1 MIKTVDEIMTA
12 VKEVIGDRQDDTCIA
27 LLEDLSDT
35 FKDLS
40 SGEDWK
46 AKYEQNDEAWRKKYV
61 DRFMS
66 GSPAPENEGPTQQ
79 ETEAEKPLTFEN
91 LFKEG

>member
-12 VKEVIGDRQDDTCIA
+12 VKGVIGDRQDDTCIA

-35 FKDLS
+35 LQDLS

-46 AKYEQNDEAWRKKYV
+46 KKYEQNDEAWRKKYV

-66 GSPAPENEGPTQQ
+66 GSPAPDNEGPTPQ
-79 ETEAEKPLTFEN
+79 ENEDKKPLTFEN